1 MNKISII
8 IAFLC
13 IANLLNSFIASTM
26 VANVLSYLS
35 MGVLLI
41 CIYYTKRVTK
51 YMGITLVSLGLLFNF
66 LNKDMTVFDLG
77 GLLTNLPL
85 LTLIL
90 FVPLISIPLRSSGL
104 LESPYYFIDRWKNN
118 EKKTFFSITAFLAL
132 LSPILNLG
140 SVRIMNDII
149 QDIHLHPKL
158 QANASFVGFA
168 TAMVWSPY
176 FGSIALVLFY
186 TGLQISDYILIGL
199 TYAFLILIAGNVLYR
214 KQSGV
219 GKILETETEEESMTL
234 LSSHKKNILI
244 LVGVLT
250 SLIGLLL
257 LLEKVT
263 GESMLLLVSMI
274 AFIFPLL
281 AGIIRRNLRKTL
293 KEMIQYTKKIPDQMN
308 SEIVLFLSAGFFGA
322 ALAGSELSKGLQ
334 QIMVSI
340 SESSFFLLIL
350 FITGLIALLSFIGV
364 HQIISIP
371 VIAAQI
377 SPELLGTTPEIL
389 ALLFIMAW
397 SVSSIISPFAA
408 INMIISQAA
417 KTDSLTVGLRW
428 NGLFALVT
436 FSIGVS
442 MIYLLSIFTQ

>member
-1 MNKISII
+1 
-8 IAFLC
+8 
-13 IANLLNSFIASTM
+13 
-26 VANVLSYLS
+26 
-35 MGVLLI
+35 
-41 CIYYTKRVTK
+41 
-51 YMGITLVSLGLLFNF
+51 
-66 LNKDMTVFDLG
+66 MTVFDLG